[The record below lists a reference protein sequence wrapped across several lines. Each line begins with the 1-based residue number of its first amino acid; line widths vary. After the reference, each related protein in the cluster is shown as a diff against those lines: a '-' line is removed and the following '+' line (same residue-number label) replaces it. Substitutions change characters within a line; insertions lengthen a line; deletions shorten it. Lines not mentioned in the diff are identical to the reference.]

1 MAIFQQSMTTPL
13 IDGFLGRITGKNE
26 AAGAADAAA
35 SEALAVVASQQMQ
48 AYAEVAMTGRSQS
61 AART

>member
-1 MAIFQQSMTTPL
+1 MQQLSQGSL
-13 IDGFLGRITGKNE
+13 VRKADKNE